1 MRIATRPPRGAAAD
15 GARVITDPD
24 RLASVLEDSAHLP
37 GGHAAGLA
45 VPRTEGDVAAV
56 LRASRHVLP
65 VGAQSSVTGGAT
77 PMGEVVLSTA
87 RLNRIVALTHGR
99 ARVEAGVPLATLND
113 ALAARGQYYPP
124 APTYTGAFLGGT
136 VATNAA
142 GAATFKYGA
151 TRQWV
156 EALTVVLPTGD
167 VLDIDRGTVFAED
180 WRFAIDTADG
190 VIHVPVPRYALP
202 DVPKRSAGYHAAPE
216 MDLIDLFIGAEGT
229 LGIVTEITV
238 RVIDPAPARCLALV
252 PCPTEDVALALVAAV
267 RETSARTWQT
277 RDAHGLDVAA
287 IEHMDRRSV
296 SLIAE
301 DGADMRQG
309 LRLAPG
315 TDTLLL
321 LDLEL
326 PAGTTADDVYKQ
338 VEAYGDEP
346 TGDGPVLRLCALL
359 DGFGVLD
366 AVEIAAPGEAR
377 RAAQLTAL
385 REAVPAA
392 VNARV
397 ARAHAQVDGRISKTA
412 ADMIVPFEAF
422 GEMLGIYRRGFEAR
436 GLDYA
441 IWGHA
446 SDGNVH
452 PNVIPRS
459 WADVEAGRR
468 AILEFGREV
477 ARLGGCPLAE
487 HGVGRSL
494 LKQALLRQ
502 LHGEAGVD
510 EMRAVKRAIDP
521 AWKLAPGVLF
531 ERGPRR

>member
-1 MRIATRPPRGAAAD
+1 
-15 GARVITDPD
+15 
-24 RLASVLEDSAHLP
+24 
-37 GGHAAGLA
+37 
-45 VPRTEGDVAAV
+45 
-56 LRASRHVLP
+56 
-65 VGAQSSVTGGAT
+65 
-77 PMGEVVLSTA
+77 MGEVVLSSA
-87 RLNRIVALTHGR
+87 RLDRIVALTHGR
-99 ARVEAGVPLATLND
+99 ARVEAGVPLAALQD
-113 ALAARGQYYPP
+113 ALAARGQSYPP
-124 APTYTGAFLGGT
+124 APTYTGASLGGT

-190 VIHVPVPRYALP
+190 MIHVPVPRYALP
-202 DVPKRSAGYHAAPE
+202 DVPKCSAGYHAAPD

-229 LGIVTEITV
+229 LGIVTEVTV
-238 RVIDPAPARCLALV
+238 RVLDPAPARCLALV
-252 PCPTEDVALALVAAV
+252 QCPTEEVALALVAAL
-267 RETSARTWQT
+267 RESSIRSWRTE
-277 RDAHGLDVAA
+277 DPHGLDVAA
-287 IEHMDRRSV
+287 VEQMDRRSV
-296 SLIAE
+296 ALLRE
-301 DGADMRQG
+301 DGADARNG
-309 LRLAPG
+309 LRLVPG
-315 TDTLLL
+315 ADTLLL

-326 PAGTTADDVYKQ
+326 PPRTTADEVYRQ
-338 VEAYGDEP
+338 VAAYGDDAS
-346 TGDGPVLRLCALL
+346 GDGPVVRLCALL
-359 DGFGVLD
+359 DGFGLLD
-366 AVEIAAPGEAR
+366 AVEIAAPGETR

-385 REAVPAA
+385 REAVPSS
-392 VNARV
+392 VNGRV
-397 ARAHAQVDGRISKTA
+397 ARAHAQVDRRISKTA
-412 ADMIVPFEAF
+412 ADMIVPFAAF

-459 WADVEAGRR
+459 WADIEAGRQ

-487 HGVGRSL
+487 HGVGRSP

-502 LHGEAGVD
+502 LHGDAGVAQ
-510 EMRAVKRAIDP
+510 MRAVKRALDP

-531 ERGPRR
+531 DRGPRR

>member
-1 MRIATRPPRGAAAD
+1 MRIATRPPRGTAAE
-15 GARVITDPD
+15 GARLVTDPD
-24 RLASVLEDSAHLP
+24 RLAGVLEDSAHLP

-45 VPRTEGDVAAV
+45 LPRNEAEVAVV
-56 LRASRHVLP
+56 LRAARSVLP

-87 RLNRIVALTHGR
+87 RLDRIVAVTHGR
-99 ARVEAGVPLATLND
+99 ARVEAGVPLVALQD
-113 ALAARGQYYPP
+113 ALAARGQFYPP
-124 APTYTGAFLGGT
+124 APTYTGAFVGGT

-151 TRQWV
+151 TRDWV
-156 EALTVVLPTGD
+156 EALTVVLPSGD

-180 WRFAIDTADG
+180 GRFAIDTADG
-190 VIHVPVPRYALP
+190 VVDVPVPGYTLP
-202 DVPKRSAGYHAAPE
+202 SVPKRSAGYHAAPG

-229 LGIVTEITV
+229 LGVVTEVTL
-238 RVIDPAPARCLALV
+238 RVLDPAPARCLALV
-252 PCPTEDVALALVAAV
+252 PCPSEDVALAIVAAL
-267 RETSARTWQT
+267 RESSERTWRS
-277 RDAHGLDVAA
+277 RDPHGLDVAA

-296 SLIAE
+296 ALLRE
-301 DGADMRQG
+301 DGADVTNGVRVD
-309 LRLAPG
+309 AA

-321 LDLEL
+321 VDVEL
-326 PAGTTADDVYKQ
+326 APRTTAEDVYAQ
-338 VEAYGDEP
+338 VGAYGDDGG
-346 TGDGPVLRLCALL
+346 GDGPLVRLCGLL
-359 DGFGVLD
+359 DGFGLLD

-377 RAAQLTAL
+377 RAAQFIAI

-397 ARAHAQVDGRISKTA
+397 ARAHAQVDPRISKTA
-412 ADMIVPFEAF
+412 ADMIVPFAAF
-422 GEMLGIYRRGFEAR
+422 GEMLAIYRRGFESR

-459 WADVEAGRR
+459 WADVEAGRA
-468 AILEFGREV
+468 AILAFGRDV

-487 HGVGRSL
+487 HGVGRST

-502 LHGEAGVD
+502 MHGESGLA
-510 EMRAVKRAIDP
+510 EMRAVKRALDP
-521 AWKLAPGVLF
+521 AWKMAPGVMITKY
-531 ERGPRR
+531 

>member
-1 MRIATRPPRGAAAD
+1 MRIATRPPRGTAAE
-15 GARVITDPD
+15 GARLVTDPD
-24 RLASVLEDSAHLP
+24 RLSAVIEDAAHLP

-45 VPRTEGDVAAV
+45 LPRNEAEVAAV
-56 LRASRHVLP
+56 LRAARAVLP

-87 RLNRIVALTHGR
+87 RLDRIVAVTHGR
-99 ARVEAGVPLATLND
+99 VRVEAGVPLATLQE
-113 ALAARGQYYPP
+113 ALAARGLFYPP
-124 APTYTGAFLGGT
+124 APTYTGAFVGGT

-142 GAATFKYGA
+142 GPATFKYGV

-156 EALTVVLPTGD
+156 EALTVVLPSGD

-180 WRFAIDTADG
+180 GRFAIDTADG
-190 VIHVPVPRYALP
+190 VVNVPVPGYALP
-202 DVPKRSAGYHAAPE
+202 DVPKRSAGYHAAPG

-229 LGIVTEITV
+229 LGVVTEVTL

-252 PCPTEDVALALVAAV
+252 PCPSEAMALAIVTAL
-267 RETSARTWQT
+267 RESSERSWRT
-277 RDAHGLDVAA
+277 RDPHGIDIAA

-296 SLIAE
+296 ELLRE
-301 DGADMRQG
+301 DRADAKHG
-309 LRLAPG
+309 LRIDPA

-321 LDLEL
+321 LDVEL
-326 PAGTTADDVYKQ
+326 PPRTTAEDVYAQ
-338 VEAYGDEP
+338 VGAYGED
-346 TGDGPVLRLCALL
+346 GGNDGPLVRLCGLL
-359 DGFGVLD
+359 DGFGLLD

-377 RAAQLTAL
+377 RAAQLVAI

-397 ARAHAQVDGRISKTA
+397 ARAQAQADPRITKTA
-412 ADMIVPFEAF
+412 ADMIVPFAAF
-422 GEMLGIYRRGFEAR
+422 GEMLAIYRRGFESR

-459 WADVEAGRR
+459 WDDVAAGRR

-487 HGVGRSL
+487 HGVGRSA

-502 LHGEAGVD
+502 LHGEGGLA

-521 AWKLAPGVLF
+521 AWRLAPGVMITKY
-531 ERGPRR
+531 